1 MVIKCCTALIRFP
14 AVIEKF
20 WALRSYLFLHKE
32 LRGVCDNDRLL
43 LVNPKVPQIVLPIGR
58 RCRPKSVENLAQ

>member
-20 WALRSYLFLHKE
+20 WALRNDLVLHKE
-32 LRGVCDNDRLL
+32 LRGVCENDRLL

-58 RCRPKSVENLAQ
+58 RCRLKSVENVAQ

>member
-1 MVIKCCTALIRFP
+1 MKITLQLGFP

-20 WALRSYLFLHKE
+20 WALRNYLLLHKE
-32 LRGVCDNDRLL
+32 LRGVCENDWLL

-58 RCRPKSVENLAQ
+58 RCRPKSVESLAQ